1 MDFDK
6 PYEPSPAALA
16 KSDEPETTTPSNGK
30 RGSPIPAL
38 FRRKAA

>member
-6 PYEPSPAALA
+6 PYEPSPSALA
-16 KSDEPETTTPSNGK
+16 QGAVPETPASGK
-30 RGSPIPAL
+30 RSAPIPAL